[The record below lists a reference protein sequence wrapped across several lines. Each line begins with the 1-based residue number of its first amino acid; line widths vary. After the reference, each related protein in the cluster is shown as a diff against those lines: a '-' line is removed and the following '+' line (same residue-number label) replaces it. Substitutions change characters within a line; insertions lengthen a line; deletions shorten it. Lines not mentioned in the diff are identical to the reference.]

1 MENKSD
7 LTNPENER
15 KTRRNKHK
23 VRYDLLNSVGKT
35 LRDHGFNNLG
45 INLVAEIAGTD
56 KNSIYRHFGSFEELL
71 NQYIEKQDFWIKSLS
86 SLKDIKVDDH
96 KNFMKQILLEQYETI
111 NSNKELQQL
120 LIWELGEFSQR
131 TKAIAQRREEL
142 AKVILKQYESYF
154 EDTNLDFNVIVAI
167 MIAGIYYLILH
178 KEHSSFYLVDCKNEK
193 ERIIIGIGWMV
204 DIIFQ
209 PIINMKMQEQIAIN
223 ALKKELVVQVISEI
237 TQLSLSKVN
246 ELKLEMMKVGSID

>member
-1 MENKSD
+1 MENNEDITYPKK
-7 LTNPENER
+7 ER

-23 VRYDLLNSVGKT
+23 VRYDLLDSVGKT

-71 NQYIEKQDFWIKSLS
+71 NQYLEKQDFWIKSLS

-111 NSNKELQQL
+111 NSNKEIQQL
-120 LIWELGEFSQR
+120 LIWELGELSLR

-142 AKVILKQYESYF
+142 SKVILKQYESYF
-154 EDTNLDFNVIVAI
+154 SSVNLDFNVIAAI
-167 MIAGIYYLILH
+167 IIAGIYYLILH
-178 KEHSSFYLVDCKNEK
+178 KEHSTFCLVDCKKEK
-193 ERIIIGIGWMV
+193 DRIIQGIDRLV

-209 PIINMKMQEQIAIN
+209 PVINVNIQEQIAMN
-223 ALKKELVVQVISEI
+223 AIKKGLDIQIISELTELPLSQIKELK
-237 TQLSLSKVN
+237 SKI
-246 ELKLEMMKVGSID
+246 MT

>member
-111 NSNKELQQL
+111 NSNKEIQQL
-120 LIWELGEFSQR
+120 LIWELGELSLR

-142 AKVILKQYESYF
+142 SKVILKQYESYF
-154 EDTNLDFNVIVAI
+154 SSVNLDFNVIAAI
-167 MIAGIYYLILH
+167 IIAGIYYLILH
-178 KEHSSFYLVDCKNEK
+178 KEHSTFCLVDCKKEK
-193 ERIIIGIGWMV
+193 DRIIQGIDRLV

-209 PIINMKMQEQIAIN
+209 PVINVNIQEQIAMN
-223 ALKKELVVQVISEI
+223 AIKKGLDIQIISELTELPLSQIKELK
-237 TQLSLSKVN
+237 SKI
-246 ELKLEMMKVGSID
+246 MT